1 MHVDIAGA
9 LADQASPGV
18 ARSSLDRLDDR
29 VADAHERIEAGR
41 AAEDF
46 GYAALN
52 LPETTDIAAIHSA
65 ADRIVDATDRPI
77 ETVLVAGIGGSA
89 LGAATLASA
98 VETDA
103 TVRTLDNVDPAATRE
118 LLDSVDLERA
128 ALVGVSRSG
137 TTVETLANVQVVRG
151 AFEDAGVDWTERT
164 LVVTGE
170 SGPLRR
176 LAEEADLPALAVP
189 DGVPGRFSALSP
201 VALAPVALAGGDVEA
216 ILAGGAAGADS
227 LAGSLFECPAYAY
240 GAVSAGLAQRGA
252 AVSAMVPYSEALDPF
267 GEWFAQLWAESL
279 GKDGVGQVPQRAL
292 GATDQ
297 HSQLQCYR
305 DGPRSTMVTTVRPQR
320 RPELSVPDPS
330 DDELAH
336 LRGTE
341 LGELLDLECAA
352 TTASLTAAD
361 RPVVRVE
368 IDRIDARG
376 IGELCY
382 GFEAAC
388 VLAGELFG
396 VNAFDQPAVEWGKD
410 ATRALLRGEET
421 PETRAIDERE
431 SLWIE

>member
-1 MHVDIAGA
+1 MDVDIAGA
-9 LADQASPGV
+9 LAEHASPGI

-29 VADAHERIEAGR
+29 VAAAHERIEAGR
-41 AAEDF
+41 ADEEH
-46 GYAALN
+46 GYAALD
-52 LPETTDIAAIHSA
+52 LPERIDPDEIRAAVE
-65 ADRIVDATDRPI
+65 RIDGPV

-89 LGAATLASA
+89 LGAATLATA

-103 TVRTLDNVDPAATRE
+103 TVRTLDNVDPAATRD
-118 LLDSVDLERA
+118 LLDATALDRA
-128 ALVGVSRSG
+128 ALVAVSRSG

-170 SGPLRR
+170 DGPLRR
-176 LAEEADLPALAVP
+176 LADAKDLPALSVP
-189 DGVPGRFSALSP
+189 DGVPGRFGALSA
-201 VALAPVALAGGDVEA
+201 VGLAPLALAGGDVEA
-216 ILAGGAAGADS
+216 VLEGGSAAEATLAS
-227 LAGSLFECPAYAY
+227 SLFECPAYAY
-240 GAVSAGLAQRGA
+240 GAVSYALAQRGA
-252 AVSAMVPYSEALDPF
+252 AVSAMLPYAEALEPF

-305 DGPRSTMVTTVRPQR
+305 DGPRSTMVTTVRPR
-320 RPELSVPDPS
+320 ERPDLPVPDP
-330 DDELAH
+330 DDPDLDH
-336 LRGTE
+336 LRDAD
-341 LGELLDLECAA
+341 LGEVLDLECAA

-368 IDRIDARG
+368 VDAIDARG

-382 GFEAAC
+382 QFEAAC
-388 VLAGELFG
+388 VVAGELFG

-410 ATRALLRGEET
+410 ATRAQLRGEET
-421 PETRAIDERE
+421 AETRAIAERE